1 MHKIHKQV
9 LAKKDIQTLWW
20 TSYQQWG
27 SAKTQIYIDQLEQAI
42 LSLRENP
49 KIGVACDDIREGYR
63 KYHINRHVVFYRVTP
78 QKITIVRVLHDRMDF
93 KQHV

>member
-1 MHKIHKQV
+1 MHKIHTQF
-9 LAKKDIQTLWW
+9 LAKKDIQHLWW

-27 SAKTQIYIDQLEQAI
+27 EAKTQTYLDQLEQAI

-49 KIGVACDDIREGYR
+49 KIGVACHDIREGYR

-78 QKITIVRVLHDRMDF
+78 KPISVVRVLHDKMDS
-93 KQHV
+93 KRHL